1 MKILV
6 ADDDPITL
14 ESLEACLKLEGF
26 DVVLAQDGNQALQL
40 WKKQRPDLLCLDIMM
55 PHTSGY
61 EVCKTVRLADPNV
74 PILFLSAKNE
84 EIDVVVGFQLGAD
97 DFIRKPFGK
106 HEFLARL
113 RVALRRA
120 QPATVSRRSFM
131 MHDLV
136 VYPLELRA
144 ERNGMEMELSPREI
158 AILELLHRHSGQ
170 VVDRNTLLDHCWG
183 IDYFPES
190 RTLDQHI
197 AKLRKRIELD
207 PITPQ
212 IIETIRAVGYRYRP
226 RPEEQG
232 LRNEQSL

>member
-14 ESLEACLKLEGF
+14 DSLEACLKSEGF
-26 DVVLAQDGNQALQL
+26 DVVLARDGHQALQL
-40 WKKQRPDLLCLDIMM
+40 WKKHQPGLLCLDIMM
-55 PHTSGY
+55 PQVSGY
-61 EVCKTVRLADPNV
+61 EVCQAVRLADPNV

-113 RVALRRA
+113 RVALRRS
-120 QPATVSRRSFM
+120 QPATLPRRSFT

-144 ERNGMEMELSPREI
+144 EREGAEIELSPREI
-158 AILELLHRHSGQ
+158 GILELLHTYSGQ
-170 VVDRNTLLDHCWG
+170 VVDRNLLLDRCWG

-197 AKLRKRIELD
+197 AKLRKRIEVD
-207 PITPQ
+207 PLNPK
-212 IIETIRAVGYRYRP
+212 IIETVRSVGYRFRA
-226 RPEEQG
+226 
-232 LRNEQSL
+232 